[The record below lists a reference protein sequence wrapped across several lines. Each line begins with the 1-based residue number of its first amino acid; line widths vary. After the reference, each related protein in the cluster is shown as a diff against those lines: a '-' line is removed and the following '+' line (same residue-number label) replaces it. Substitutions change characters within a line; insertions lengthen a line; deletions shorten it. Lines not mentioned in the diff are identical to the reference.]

1 MKAEKVFEVAGQKN
15 VGMTVAYA
23 ISDGST
29 GYYAAK
35 ILAPNETYAAAE
47 WFTAAELY
55 EAFVAGSL
63 VIATVSSG
71 SVATYERVSK
81 MTVASTTYSG
91 PTTTVGVN
99 PGT

>member
-1 MKAEKVFEVAGQKN
+1 MKVEKVFETAGQKN

-35 ILAPNETYAAAE
+35 VLAPNETYNAAE
-47 WFTAAELY
+47 WFTADDLY
-55 EAFVAGSL
+55 EAFIAGSL
-63 VIATVSSG
+63 VIATISTG
-71 SVATYERVSK
+71 AVATYERAVK
-81 MTVASTTYSG
+81 MTVSSKTYSG
-91 PTTTVGVN
+91 TTTTVGVN

>member
-35 ILAPNETYAAAE
+35 ILAPN
-47 WFTAAELY
+47 
-55 EAFVAGSL
+55 
-63 VIATVSSG
+63 
-71 SVATYERVSK
+71 ATYERVSK